1 MIIINHD
8 SVGMVNTK
16 ITYCSKFIKCKT
28 NQKFSNS
35 LNMTNK
41 NITNENYKKYL
52 LAYIILLF
60 PMSICF
66 LYFSQINSFNS
77 FVIISQTISRSI
89 SQYL

>member
-52 LAYIILLF
+52 SDI
-60 PMSICF
+60 
-66 LYFSQINSFNS
+66 Q
-77 FVIISQTISRSI
+77 SREWESKYRRTSNI
-89 SQYL
+89 T